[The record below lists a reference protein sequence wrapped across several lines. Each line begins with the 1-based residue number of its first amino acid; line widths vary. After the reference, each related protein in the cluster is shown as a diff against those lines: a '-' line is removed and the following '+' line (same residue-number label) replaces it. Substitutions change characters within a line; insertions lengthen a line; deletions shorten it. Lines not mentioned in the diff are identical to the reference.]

1 MTDADHLRR
10 EIVAPALRHIGM
22 WSPAAEALL
31 LGTAAVESRM
41 GTYLRQVGGG
51 PALGI
56 WQVEPFTHLDCW
68 DNWLDYRP
76 DISALVL
83 DLVPPMY
90 RLPDDSPM
98 LVDPQALASCPLY
111 CCAIARIKY
120 RRAPE
125 PLPAAGDWAGLQL
138 YHKQHYNSALGK
150 TRIGDFL
157 AACQS
162 CGVMA

>member
-1 MTDADHLRR
+1 MIDADHLRR

-22 WSPAAEALL
+22 WSEAAENLL

-56 WQVEPFTHLDCW
+56 WQVEPATHLDCW

-76 DISALVL
+76 DAARLVL
-83 DLVPPMY
+83 DLVPRIY

-98 LVDPQALASCPLY
+98 SVDPQALASCPLY

-138 YHKQHYNSALGK
+138 YHKQNYNSALGK